1 MTARSASERALWT
14 ALLLGGAVAIAVGV
28 YGSVHDP
35 AGQQTISLFF
45 SNTLSF
51 KAWTTT
57 LILFF
62 AFGQVYSALRMWGK
76 VKIPR
81 TMPSWWGDLHRLS
94 GTIAFA
100 LSLPVAFHC
109 LWALGF
115 EPDFTELRRFAHSVL
130 GCLFYGAF
138 AAKVTLVR
146 SHDTPSWSLPV
157 VGGVVFT
164 TLVAIWLTTS
174 LWFFTTVAFP
184 GDLMFERFVNGF
196 QVLVAYRH
204 GGHRGAA
211 AHRLADGRR
220 ASRNRVSSPAPNCS
234 LPTAPDVTAPEAR
247 GASGLRWPAGWPG
260 SARSRKWWPSSRL
273 ESQGACPDSR
283 PVSARRRSKPLSTTS
298 GSTWP
303 AADLLAQTRC
313 GRTLGVNTSTRGGA
327 VW

>member
-14 ALLLGGAVAIAVGV
+14 ALLVGGAVAIAVGV

-35 AGQQTISLFF
+35 AGQQTISVFF

-57 LILFF
+57 LILFL

-115 EPDFTELRRFAHSVL
+115 EPDFLELRRFAHSVL

-146 SHDTPSWSLPV
+146 SDDTPSWSLPV
-157 VGGVVFT
+157 LGGVVFT

-184 GDLMFERFVNGF
+184 GI
-196 QVLVAYRH
+196 
-204 GGHRGAA
+204 
-211 AHRLADGRR
+211 
-220 ASRNRVSSPAPNCS
+220 
-234 LPTAPDVTAPEAR
+234 
-247 GASGLRWPAGWPG
+247 
-260 SARSRKWWPSSRL
+260 
-273 ESQGACPDSR
+273 
-283 PVSARRRSKPLSTTS
+283 
-298 GSTWP
+298 
-303 AADLLAQTRC
+303 
-313 GRTLGVNTSTRGGA
+313 
-327 VW
+327 

>member
-1 MTARSASERALWT
+1 VTTRSATDRALWT
-14 ALLLGGAVAIAVGV
+14 ALLLGGAVAIAIGV
-28 YGSVHDP
+28 YGSLHDP

-57 LILFF
+57 LILLF
-62 AFGQVYSALRMWGK
+62 ACGQLYSALRMWGK
-76 VKIPR
+76 VKIPKE
-81 TMPSWWGDLHRLS
+81 MPSWWGDLHRLS

-115 EPDFTELRRFAHSVL
+115 ELDFTELRRFAHSVL

-146 SHDTPSWSLPV
+146 SHETPSWSLPV

-184 GDLMFERFVNGF
+184 GI
-196 QVLVAYRH
+196 
-204 GGHRGAA
+204 
-211 AHRLADGRR
+211 
-220 ASRNRVSSPAPNCS
+220 
-234 LPTAPDVTAPEAR
+234 
-247 GASGLRWPAGWPG
+247 
-260 SARSRKWWPSSRL
+260 
-273 ESQGACPDSR
+273 
-283 PVSARRRSKPLSTTS
+283 
-298 GSTWP
+298 
-303 AADLLAQTRC
+303 
-313 GRTLGVNTSTRGGA
+313 
-327 VW
+327 